1 MSHDEGAFER
11 RERLKKLVLL
21 GKERGYLT
29 YAELNEHLPDDVSK
43 SGQIAGIVGMINDMG
58 IEVKQDTAKVYPF
71 KKPD

>member
-1 MSHDEGAFER
+1 MTNDEDAFER

-29 YAELNEHLPDDVSK
+29 HSEINEHLPHDVQNSE
-43 SGQIAGIVGMINDMG
+43 QIDEIIGMLNDMG
-58 IEVKQDTAKVYPF
+58 IEVRHEVAKIYPF